1 MRLLSNFFK
10 LMGKLLEGLIN
21 YLENTPKEVLEEE
34 FKQLEPY
41 TKIGP
46 TVDEYI
52 KMMEEARKC
61 DIIILDYPDIIDSSK
76 PLNPEFNKLIDKYFW
91 DLV

>member
-1 MRLLSNFFK
+1 MS
-10 LMGKLLEGLIN
+10 KLLEGLIN

-52 KMMEEARKC
+52 KMTKEAKKQ
-61 DIIILDYPDIIDSSK
+61 DI
-76 PLNPEFNKLIDKYFW
+76 LIDVYL
-91 DLV
+91 DLLNNQVDMDPEISRLVDEHFDELI